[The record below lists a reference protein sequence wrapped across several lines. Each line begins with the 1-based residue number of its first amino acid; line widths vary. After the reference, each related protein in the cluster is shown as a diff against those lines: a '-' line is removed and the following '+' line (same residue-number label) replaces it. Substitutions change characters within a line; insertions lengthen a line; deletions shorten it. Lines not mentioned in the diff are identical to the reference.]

1 MKYYKVTVYRQN
13 KIQHTKMHKPLKRSG
28 FGRPNYLQRSRE
40 SVRCLADGKVSTSG
54 FFLQLRSLIWKC
66 YNSPMPCDLSGKM
79 SYLQVQLLFWQ
90 LSFECVSSEVLIC
103 NPQGLLIVLLLVSEG
118 FDSDIWTLKHPMWIR

>member
-1 MKYYKVTVYRQN
+1 
-13 KIQHTKMHKPLKRSG
+13 
-28 FGRPNYLQRSRE
+28 
-40 SVRCLADGKVSTSG
+40 
-54 FFLQLRSLIWKC
+54 
-66 YNSPMPCDLSGKM
+66 MPCDLSGKM

-118 FDSDIWTLKHPMWIR
+118 FDSDIWTLKHPMWIRWSKAAFLDYYNLKIQDAVSEIIWQYFKGLWI